1 MRTMKTAILPLL
13 ALLLAVVPTGAAAG
27 PIHSP
32 TDSPID
38 TAESWLDLID
48 RESYAVGWELA
59 GAGLKG
65 AARKEDWMRTVAAS
79 RLHRGPVLARRLD
92 EESVT
97 EGAAGLP
104 PGEYAL
110 LSFATAFR
118 ETGDSVE
125 SLILAREGG
134 LWRVIAYFVR

>member
-13 ALLLAVVPTGAAAG
+13 ALLLAVAPTGAAAG
-27 PIHSP
+27 PLDSR

-65 AARKEDWMRTVAAS
+65 AARKEDWMRTVAAA
-79 RLHRGPVLARRLD
+79 RLHRGPVVARRLA
-92 EESVT
+92 EELAT
-97 EGAAGLP
+97 DTAAGLP
-104 PGEYAL
+104 PGEYML

-118 ETGDSVE
+118 EIGDSVE
-125 SLILAREGG
+125 SLILEREEGG
-134 LWRVIAYFVR
+134 WRVVAYFVR